1 MSLYTGNYGD
11 YNSSGNVL
19 YGGYNAEKVATSS
32 DFALALN
39 SYAAAKMWSDKE
51 KTEAIAAARKLVTLP
66 GLRRRRYASTSKDER
81 KLLTAQIRGLT
92 ADISPINRK
101 HGMQLLREAT
111 GARLRP
117 RLTSAA
123 KQRYSQEFYDYPMN
137 DYRNWMSPT
146 QFAQSIDG
154 LYTPNPRPPVRPS
167 QKRIDRSILQ
177 RLAFA
182 ATKEYARSNTWAKP
196 YTLPLAAAAMKIL
209 PLRGVERE
217 AMFTNYGNLYSY
229 MGKDVINA
237 LNYIVSKTAA
247 AGAAAVASKT
257 AAGPATAASST
268 NTAQPAMGDTAQTAI
283 DVG

>member
-32 DFALALN
+32 DFQLALG

-51 KTEAIAAARKLVTLP
+51 KAEAIAAAKKLVTLP

-92 ADISPINRK
+92 ADMSPIQRK

-117 RLTSAA
+117 RVSSAA

-137 DYRNWMSPT
+137 DYRNWMPPT

-154 LYTPNPRPPVRPS
+154 LYTPNPRRPVEPS
-167 QKRIDRSILQ
+167 QARIARRDRLIGVWNAAKNYAKSHEWAQKNLQ
-177 RLAFA
+177 FLV
-182 ATKEYARSNTWAKP
+182 TE
-196 YTLPLAAAAMKIL
+196 AMKAI
-209 PLRGVERE
+209 E
-217 AMFTNYGNLYSY
+217 AKSPAVRDKGYEALEGLGTSLGGNA
-229 MGKDVINA
+229 KDAVINIVRDANQAEKNNKPGLKREGDA
-237 LNYIVSKTAA
+237 LDRGEQVRMA
-247 AGAAAVASKT
+247 
-257 AAGPATAASST
+257 
-268 NTAQPAMGDTAQTAI
+268 
-283 DVG
+283 